1 MAKKEKVVY
10 ICNNCGFTTT
20 KWMGKCPQCG
30 SWNSF
35 EEKKELKK
43 SGRIKRKNGEI
54 NLKTL
59 TEFEIKGDKRFSTGI
74 EELDRVLGGGVVKG
88 EVILIGGEPGIGK
101 STLLLQTVENISKT
115 KKVLYVTG
123 EESSA
128 QIKLRADRLG
138 LKGDKIY
145 ILSTNSAE
153 DILYILEKEKFDLLI
168 LDSIQTIFFETM
180 DYSPGSV
187 VQIREVASK
196 FIEISKSTGLATFIV
211 GHITKG
217 GDIAGP
223 KVLEHLV
230 DAVLYFEGDRFHQ
243 GRILRAIKNRFGA
256 SFEIGL
262 FEITGKG
269 LIPMKDPFKLW
280 GEEKRERESGI
291 AIFPAIEG
299 SRPLLVEIQALVS
312 PSPFT
317 GNPRRMFLGVD
328 RNRATML
335 VAVLEKRVGL
345 KFYQD
350 DIFIKISGGLTIQ
363 DPAIDLAIA
372 VSLISSKTG
381 IKIKKDAVFM
391 GEVSL
396 GGLIMSPY
404 MSGARIKEAKKFG
417 FKEIWT
423 SEFDKE
429 ISSKDVI
436 INRLRYIRELKNI
449 FYKKR

>member
-1 MAKKEKVVY
+1 MKNKEKIFY
-10 ICNNCGFTTT
+10 ICNSCGFTTT

-35 EEKKELKK
+35 EEKKESKS
-43 SGRIKRKNGEI
+43 SGRIKKKKGEI

-74 EELDRVLGGGVVKG
+74 EEFDRVLGGGIVKG

-101 STLLLQTVENISKT
+101 STLLLQTVENVSKN

-153 DILYILEKEKFDLLI
+153 DIIYILEQEKFDLLI

-299 SRPLLVEIQALVS
+299 SRPLLVEIQSLVS

-335 VAVLEKRVGL
+335 VAVLEKRVGF

-404 MSGARIKEAKKFG
+404 MSAARIKESEKFG
-417 FKEIWT
+417 FTEIWT

-429 ISSKDVI
+429 IKAKNVI
-436 INRLRYIRELKNI
+436 INRLKYIRELKNI
-449 FYKKR
+449 FNKKR